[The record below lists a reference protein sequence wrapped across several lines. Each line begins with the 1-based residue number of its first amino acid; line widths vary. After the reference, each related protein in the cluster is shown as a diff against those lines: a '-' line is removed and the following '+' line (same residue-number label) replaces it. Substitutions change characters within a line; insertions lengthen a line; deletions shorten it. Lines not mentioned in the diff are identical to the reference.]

1 MDNKKII
8 SIFLL
13 IAFMIFPVYVSAAK
27 GVPEKGGYSKVT
39 QMCLAC
45 HSDKTLSK
53 KLMNK
58 EILPLY
64 IEINEFAKSV
74 HGKVGCSGC
83 HPNITLDNHPQ
94 VKMIKSKSE
103 YSASVSRA
111 CSVCHTAEQL
121 RKRQPIHTS
130 LAAKGTCIECH
141 GSHYMKGM
149 AAAKAGVKENQYCL
163 TCHRNRISMAMKN
176 GESLSVY
183 VDESIINNSAHGKL
197 QCIDCHKNFSKTA
210 HPVRSFNS
218 RRDYSIVNSEL
229 CWKCH
234 AEPLKQYKVS
244 AHLDQLKK
252 GNTKAATCS
261 DCHGDHAVAGTK
273 NNKNIG
279 LTSCNACHADM
290 NSSFEASV
298 HGKARKKGDNKAP
311 VCSSCHNAHDI
322 TSTAMTTKIKDG
334 CLKCHKDAGKLHSK
348 WLWNPPISLPTFAAA
363 HFDVVS
369 CATCHSTV
377 AKPAVILSIFDRKTG
392 KPISEEELL
401 KILETDSG
409 GLMAKIDTNGNSII
423 DAKEVWD
430 LFAVL
435 FQKGKSTVFMGKM
448 DVRSAKEAHM
458 IGGKAD
464 AVRNCEKCH
473 HPEAELFKDEFI
485 AISKADG
492 TVRFLKAHKDVLNS
506 IYTIV
511 PARKFYALGS
521 TSVGLFDILFV
532 VALIGGIAVPI
543 GHITFRIITSPLRSL
558 RRMGKGGKK

>member
-8 SIFLL
+8 SIFLFL
-13 IAFMIFPVYVSAAK
+13 AFMIFPVYVSAAK

-39 QMCLAC
+39 QMCLEC

-58 EILPLY
+58 EILSLY
-64 IEINEFAKSV
+64 IESNEFAKSI
-74 HGKVGCSGC
+74 HARVGCSGC

-94 VKMIKSKSE
+94 VKKIKSRSE
-103 YSASVSRA
+103 YSAGMSKS

-121 RKRQPIHTS
+121 RKRQPVHSS
-130 LAAKGTCIECH
+130 LAAKGTCVECH
-141 GSHYMKGM
+141 GSHYIKGM
-149 AAAKAGVKENQYCL
+149 AAAKVGVKENQHCL
-163 TCHRNRISMAMKN
+163 TCHRNRIGMKMKN

-183 VDESIINNSAHGKL
+183 VDESIIKNSAHGKL

-234 AEPLKQYKVS
+234 AEPYKKYETS
-244 AHLDQLKK
+244 AHLEQLKK
-252 GNTKAATCS
+252 GNTKAATCT
-261 DCHGDHAVAGTK
+261 DCHGAHAVAVTK
-273 NNKNIG
+273 NNKDVG
-279 LTSCNACHADM
+279 LTSCNVCHADM
-290 NSSFEASV
+290 KGSFEASV
-298 HGKARKKGDNKAP
+298 HGKALKKGDAKAP
-311 VCSSCHNAHDI
+311 LCSSCHNAHDI

-348 WLWNPPISLPTFAAA
+348 WLWNPPIRLSSFAEA

-369 CATCHSTV
+369 CATCHSTG
-377 AKPAVILSIFDRKTG
+377 AKPGVILSIFDRKTG
-392 KPISEEELL
+392 KPIPEEELL
-401 KILETDSG
+401 KILETDSD
-409 GLMAKIDTNGNSII
+409 GLMAKIDANGNGLI

-430 LFAVL
+430 LFALL
-435 FQKGKSTVFMGKM
+435 FQKGKSTIFMGKM
-448 DVRSAKEAHM
+448 DVLTAKEAHM

-485 AISKADG
+485 AMGKEDG
-492 TVRFLKAHKDVLNS
+492 TVRLLKAHKDVLNS

-511 PARKFYALGS
+511 PARKFYALGG
-521 TSVGLFDILFV
+521 TSVEIFDILFV